1 MSEIEILNEAPL
13 TLLETKEVIDKI
25 EKRDKE
31 MSERTTKTKEYINRV
46 TKSTKKEVK
55 SKLEKIEI
63 SKLRPRHIAKIADLM
78 PKDPEILKSL
88 FAGEPITLK
97 QEEITKILECLK

>member
-13 TLLETKEVIDKI
+13 TLLEAKEIMDKI

-31 MSERTTKTKEYINRV
+31 MPERTTKTKEYINKF
-46 TKSTKKEVK
+46 TKHTKKEVK

-63 SKLRPRHIAKIADLM
+63 SKLRPRHIAKIVDLM